1 MRFALHAA
9 NNGAGRM
16 DVNAQFCAVE
26 VCSGIFPG
34 VPASKHAKIEI
45 SDSLKGNKTMSL
57 MKTLAK
63 VAIGVAV
70 AKGASAMMKNRSSG
84 TGNAGQSGGLG
95 GLLGGLMNQ
104 TGGQAGSSRP
114 IGGAYSPQ
122 STSGGGL
129 EDMLG
134 GLLGGSAGGGAQRGA
149 GGGMAG
155 GLGGLLEQLGGGS
168 RGGAGGLGGLLGG
181 LAGAAGAGGLLAGA
195 DETLRQRPER
205 NDRSFG
211 EVLNSQFDANP
222 EPEIEPSQDQEAAAA
237 LMLTAMIQAAK
248 SDGNFGAAERD
259 KLLGKLGDVDAQE
272 AAFVN
277 AQLKAPVD
285 VDALVDQTPNG
296 MGAQIYAMSLL
307 GIDLDTQD
315 EAQYLHKLAK
325 AYGMKP
331 AEVNDIHDQMGVPS
345 LYT

>member
-1 MRFALHAA
+1 
-9 NNGAGRM
+9 
-16 DVNAQFCAVE
+16 
-26 VCSGIFPG
+26 
-34 VPASKHAKIEI
+34 
-45 SDSLKGNKTMSL
+45 

-70 AKGASAMMKNRSSG
+70 AKGASAMLKKSSSG
-84 TGNAGQSGGLG
+84 GVSRAGQSGGLG

-104 TGGQAGSSRP
+104 TGGQPGGSMPYGGTNSPGAG
-114 IGGAYSPQ
+114 
-122 STSGGGL
+122 SGGGL

-134 GLLGGSAGGGAQRGA
+134 GLLGGRSSGNTPR

-168 RGGAGGLGGLLGG
+168 KSGSAGLGGLLGG
-181 LAGAAGAGGLLAGA
+181 LAGAAGAGGLLAGT
-195 DETLRQRPER
+195 DETLRRRPER
-205 NDRSFG
+205 QSSSFG
-211 EVLNSQFDANP
+211 EVLNSQFDATP

-237 LMLTAMIQAAK
+237 LMLAAMIQAAK
-248 SDGNFGAAERD
+248 SDGNFDAAERD
-259 KLLGKLGDVDAQE
+259 KLLGRLGDVDAQE

-285 VDALVDQTPNG
+285 IDGLVGQTPNG
-296 MGAQIYAMSLL
+296 MGPQIYAMSLL

-331 AEVNDIHDQMGVPS
+331 AEVNDIHTQMGVPS